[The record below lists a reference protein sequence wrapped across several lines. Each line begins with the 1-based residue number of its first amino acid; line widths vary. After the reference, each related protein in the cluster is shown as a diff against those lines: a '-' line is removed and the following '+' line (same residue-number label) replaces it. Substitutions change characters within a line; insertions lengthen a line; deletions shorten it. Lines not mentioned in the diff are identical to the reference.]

1 MRPDE
6 FRAICAGIDMS
17 YADVARTIGARAR
30 SVHRWAA
37 GTRNLPEA
45 IAVTMRMLRATTRQ
59 DVVDYAQVARFL
71 RCEATRFE
79 RLVAAGQTKGVT
91 DRADDLAS

>member
-1 MRPDE
+1 
-6 FRAICAGIDMS
+6 
-17 YADVARTIGARAR
+17 
-30 SVHRWAA
+30 
-37 GTRNLPEA
+37 
-45 IAVTMRMLRATTRQ
+45 MRMLRATTRQ
-59 DVVDYAQVARFL
+59 DVVDYAQVAKFL